1 MWLADPRG
9 IHVVDLA
16 QFVRCLPAEVN
27 STSRVTPRTLAE
39 VKGSQCVFDRLL
51 MRVKPWVKLR
61 ISLANVASRTAFGID
76 VGTPGLKDHLYSAKQ
91 NSCVPRLVTVS
102 PDHRAEGEANAEK
115 GN

>member
-51 MRVKPWVKLR
+51 MRVKP
-61 ISLANVASRTAFGID
+61 
-76 VGTPGLKDHLYSAKQ
+76 
-91 NSCVPRLVTVS
+91 
-102 PDHRAEGEANAEK
+102 
-115 GN
+115 

>member
-76 VGTPGLKDHLYSAKQ
+76 VGTPGLKDHFYSAKQ
-91 NSCVPRLVTVS
+91 NSFVPRLVTVS
-102 PDHRAEGEANAEK
+102 PDHIAESEANAEK